1 MTREAANI
9 HRPRIWAVGISR
21 LRELYRELSSSYDDA
36 ADIRI
41 LERGFDDALQA
52 ISAAGVAQPDVIVS
66 AGANGSYV
74 KTRTDIPVVLV
85 SATGFDV
92 MQALARARRESR
104 KIALVMHG
112 ETPLEVQRFLS
123 SFEIEVKTMSYIT
136 TQDAETCV
144 LDLRDSGAEII
155 VGPGLVTELADKAG
169 MRSVFLY
176 SLGSV
181 QAAFDNAL
189 ELARAV
195 RAEGVRRRRLDQVL
209 ENLRDGVVA
218 LDATGRIEAVSGK
231 MASIL
236 GVPASQAVGKMLVE
250 LSREAAL
257 AVPRTS
263 GESLETVN
271 GVSYVVHRRAW
282 DEAGQVPGAVVTF
295 LESLALQRMDR
306 SLRSKQRASQ
316 FVARYRISDLLGQSQ
331 VIARIRERVVQ
342 YATTDA
348 TALITGAT
356 GTGKEIVAQSI
367 HNLSARAQQP
377 FIALNCGAFPDTL
390 LESELFGYEEGAFTG
405 ARRGGKTGLIEAAHQ
420 GTLFLD
426 EIAEMP
432 LALQSRLL
440 RVIQEREVVRLGSTE
455 PVKVDVRIIAATHG
469 ALKARVDEGSFRAD
483 LFYRINVLTIV
494 MPALSDRPADIPL
507 LARHLLQ
514 LTRPDWSPAD
524 IEASLDAVL
533 GLFAA
538 YTWPGNVRELQN
550 VIERLSMDLS
560 IPGHSISPD
569 HVIDVV
575 PEMKALAQPQSLKGL
590 GLQHEIEKVRTV
602 FASFGGDRDKTCE
615 ALGISRTTLWR
626 KLN

>member
-263 GESLETVN
+263 GESL
-271 GVSYVVHRRAW
+271 
-282 DEAGQVPGAVVTF
+282 AG
-295 LESLALQRMDR
+295 R
-306 SLRSKQRASQ
+306 
-316 FVARYRISDLLGQSQ
+316 
-331 VIARIRERVVQ
+331 
-342 YATTDA
+342 
-348 TALITGAT
+348 
-356 GTGKEIVAQSI
+356 
-367 HNLSARAQQP
+367 
-377 FIALNCGAFPDTL
+377 
-390 LESELFGYEEGAFTG
+390 
-405 ARRGGKTGLIEAAHQ
+405 
-420 GTLFLD
+420 
-426 EIAEMP
+426 
-432 LALQSRLL
+432 
-440 RVIQEREVVRLGSTE
+440 
-455 PVKVDVRIIAATHG
+455 
-469 ALKARVDEGSFRAD
+469 
-483 LFYRINVLTIV
+483 
-494 MPALSDRPADIPL
+494 
-507 LARHLLQ
+507 
-514 LTRPDWSPAD
+514 
-524 IEASLDAVL
+524 
-533 GLFAA
+533 
-538 YTWPGNVRELQN
+538 
-550 VIERLSMDLS
+550 
-560 IPGHSISPD
+560 
-569 HVIDVV
+569 
-575 PEMKALAQPQSLKGL
+575 
-590 GLQHEIEKVRTV
+590 
-602 FASFGGDRDKTCE
+602 
-615 ALGISRTTLWR
+615 
-626 KLN
+626 